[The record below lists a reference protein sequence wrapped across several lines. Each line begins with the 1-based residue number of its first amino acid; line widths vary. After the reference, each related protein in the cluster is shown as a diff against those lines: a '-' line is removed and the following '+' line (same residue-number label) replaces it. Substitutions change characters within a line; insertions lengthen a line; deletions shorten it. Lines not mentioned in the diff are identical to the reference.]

1 MTDPRPHFDAWA
13 STYDADVRV
22 EPDAFPF
29 AGYDAVLDDLV
40 ELVRGTGG
48 ARVLELG
55 IGTGAL
61 AARIAAAIPG
71 VELWGVDFSPAMLAR
86 ARAKLPDAH
95 LLEADVDHDLPGLA
109 LPPVDT
115 VVAAYVLHEL
125 PDDRKLAVVEHL
137 LDDRLPPGGLVAI
150 GDIAFPDAAALA
162 AVRET
167 SVGWDSTEH
176 YFVADAF
183 LARLRE
189 RGVAGRFRPVSFC
202 AGVISLH
209 SLHRDDPDRR

>member
-1 MTDPRPHFDAWA
+1 MTDPRRLFDAWA
-13 STYDADVRV
+13 STYDMDVRV

-40 ELVRGTGG
+40 GLVRGAGG

-95 LLEADVDHDLPGLA
+95 LLEADIDHDFPGLA

-125 PDDRKLAVVEHL
+125 PDDRQLAIVEHL

-167 SVGWDSTEH
+167 AATTGWDATEH
-176 YFVADAF
+176 YVVADAF

-189 RGVAGRFRPVSFC
+189 RGIAGRFRPVSFC
-202 AGVISLH
+202 AGVLTCR
-209 SLHRDDPDRR
+209 RDGAARL